1 MGIKLDISEDY
12 TIGQITFDCQSIDDV
27 RKIGDILS
35 IIGFNMRFANIAFRE
50 KTVPKELNLML
61 LKMDHYLY
69 ELQDYVKQIH
79 SLYKTQNLEMP
90 SNVEFVLTQFQE
102 NKLPAMRR
110 YIEDISPADKGDA
123 VTLLDFQYELS
134 LMLLKEFEDYVDRIG
149 SHLASNKKEETEK
162 LRRLVNF
169 RYVQEIR
176 QIIHD
181 AKRLNML
188 REHE

>member
-188 REHE
+188 RSYE

>member
-1 MGIKLDISEDY
+1 
-12 TIGQITFDCQSIDDV
+12 
-27 RKIGDILS
+27 
-35 IIGFNMRFANIAFRE
+35 MRFANIAFRE

-90 SNVEFVLTQFQE
+90 SNIEFVLTQFQE

-123 VTLLDFQYELS
+123 KTLLDFQCELS

-176 QIIHD
+176 EILHD

>member
-90 SNVEFVLTQFQE
+90 SNIEFVLTQFQE

-123 VTLLDFQYELS
+123 VTLLDFQCELS

-176 QIIHD
+176 EILHD

-188 REHE
+188 REYE

>member
-69 ELQDYVKQIH
+69 ELQDYVKQIYL
-79 SLYKTQNLEMP
+79 LYKTQNLEIP

-110 YIEDISPADKGDA
+110 YIEDISPTDKGDA
-123 VTLLDFQYELS
+123 VTLLDFQCELS

-149 SHLASNKKEETEK
+149 SHLASNQKEETEK

-176 QIIHD
+176 EILHD

>member
-79 SLYKTQNLEMP
+79 LLYKTQNLEMP

-188 REHE
+188 RSYE

>member
-12 TIGQITFDCQSIDDV
+12 TIGQIAFDCQSIDDV

-90 SNVEFVLTQFQE
+90 SNIEFVLTQFQE

-110 YIEDISPADKGDA
+110 YIEDISPADKGDP

-134 LMLLKEFEDYVDRIG
+134 LMLLKEFENYVDRIG
-149 SHLASNKKEETEK
+149 SHLASNQKEETEK

-176 QIIHD
+176 EILHD

>member
-12 TIGQITFDCQSIDDV
+12 TIGQIAFDCQSIDDV

-79 SLYKTQNLEMP
+79 SLYKTQNLKMP
-90 SNVEFVLTQFQE
+90 LNIEFVLTQFQE
-102 NKLPAMRR
+102 NKLLAMRR
-110 YIEDISPADKGDA
+110 YIEDISQADKGDP
-123 VTLLDFQYELS
+123 VTLLDFQCELS

-176 QIIHD
+176 EILHD

>member
-35 IIGFNMRFANIAFRE
+35 IIGFNMRFANIE
-50 KTVPKELNLML
+50 IKDKPVQKELNLIL
-61 LKMDHYLY
+61 YKMDHYLY

-90 SNVEFVLTQFQE
+90 SNIEFVLTQFQE

-110 YIEDISPADKGDA
+110 YIEDILPADKGDA
-123 VTLLDFQYELS
+123 VTLLDFQCELS

-149 SHLASNKKEETEK
+149 SHLANNKKEETEK

-176 QIIHD
+176 EILHD

-188 REHE
+188 REYE

>member
-27 RKIGDILS
+27 RKIGDILG
-35 IIGFNMRFANIAFRE
+35 IVGFNMRFANIE
-50 KTVPKELNLML
+50 IKDKPVQKELNLIL

-69 ELQDYVKQIH
+69 ELQDYVKQIYL
-79 SLYKTQNLEMP
+79 LYKTQNLEIP

-123 VTLLDFQYELS
+123 VTLLDFQCELS

-176 QIIHD
+176 EILHD

-188 REHE
+188 REYE

>member
-35 IIGFNMRFANIAFRE
+35 IIGFNMRFANIE
-50 KTVPKELNLML
+50 IKDKPVPKELNLML

-79 SLYKTQNLEMP
+79 LLYKTQNLEMP

-123 VTLLDFQYELS
+123 VTLLDFQCELS

-149 SHLASNKKEETEK
+149 SHLASNQKEETEK